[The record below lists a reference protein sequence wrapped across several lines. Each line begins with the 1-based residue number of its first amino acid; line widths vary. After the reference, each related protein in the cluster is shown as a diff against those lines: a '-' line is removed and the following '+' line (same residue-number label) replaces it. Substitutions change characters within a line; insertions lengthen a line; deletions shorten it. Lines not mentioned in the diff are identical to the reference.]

1 MQNRSFRVASNLP
14 RLAVDRRGSAGR
26 FPHEQLAKL
35 SRAVG
40 QSDRERVMKC
50 FPNQAQSFA
59 RFPPV
64 SFSLVCSFFF
74 FLNTPLKLKA
84 SLVPSTEEWMH
95 AESFSL
101 SFFFSISLRQWVCI
115 SGGRLVSQL
124 SSVESRYSLW
134 LPDCQLAKFPYL
146 QTHTRTKCPSVPFL
160 SRFAQVNPSAHPWW
174 RQSKPQSKTEV

>member
-1 MQNRSFRVASNLP
+1 MQNCSFRVASNLP
-14 RLAVDRRGSAGR
+14 RLAVDRRGSAGC
-26 FPHEQLAKL
+26 FPPEQLAKL

-40 QSDRERVMKC
+40 QSDGERVMKC
-50 FPNQAQSFA
+50 FPNQVQSFA
-59 RFPPV
+59 HFPPV

-115 SGGRLVSQL
+115 SGGRRVSQL

-146 QTHTRTKCPSVPFL
+146 QTRTHKKCPLCTFFVSL
-160 SRFAQVNPSAHPWW
+160 CT
-174 RQSKPQSKTEV
+174 SKPFSASLMKAKQTTK